1 MNLYIQSQ
9 WKILNKDDFWFT
21 LLDVG
26 YDETLYSH
34 KDRFYIIILNFEF
47 EFIWN
52 KTNKEGAGNE

>member
-52 KTNKEGAGNE
+52 KTNKGDK

>member
-1 MNLYIQSQ
+1 
-9 WKILNKDDFWFT
+9 

-52 KTNKEGAGNE
+52 KTNKGDK